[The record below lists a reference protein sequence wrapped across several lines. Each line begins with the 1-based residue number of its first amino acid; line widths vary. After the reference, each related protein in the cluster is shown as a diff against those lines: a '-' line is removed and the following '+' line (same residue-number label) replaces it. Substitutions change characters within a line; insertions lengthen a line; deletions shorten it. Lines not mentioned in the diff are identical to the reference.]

1 MSGGGAQRKEECP
14 NMIGYDGHFTMA
26 ATSALFYT
34 AFVYN
39 LEDKVCRIRY
49 QKLLFAV
56 QHGKY

>member
-1 MSGGGAQRKEECP
+1 
-14 NMIGYDGHFTMA
+14 MIGYDGHFTMA

-39 LEDKVCRIRY
+39 LENKVCRIRY